1 MNLSFQKLFFPI
13 ATVFAIFAILILAKT
28 ILIPLGFALLV
39 SFILYPLARRYE
51 LWGANILFAAFLS
64 ILTVIII
71 IFGAIYLFSTQIIS
85 LSSEFSDIQD
95 RILSILADISLYTNN
110 NISFIPNLEKGELFN
125 RIKEWFTESS
135 GLLLKQTFNSTTA
148 ITAGLL
154 LAIVYTFLIL
164 IYREGI
170 IHAFCR
176 FFPEDKREQARR
188 MFRSVQRVGKQYL
201 FGMLMIMFI
210 VGLLNS
216 IGLLIVGLDNP
227 FLFGFMA
234 AILTII
240 PYVGTFLGAALPV
253 LYAFVSYDS
262 PWIAVSVAVM
272 FWVVQI
278 IESNFLTPK
287 IVGGNVKI
295 NALTA
300 ILSIIIGAAVWGV
313 AGMILFLPFAAMLR
327 VVCEHYIQLQP
338 IALLIGE
345 QNVEEKED
353 GTKFLNR
360 WRDKIKSWF
369 FKPHISEGKSPDET
383 T

>member
-1 MNLSFQKLFFPI
+1 MNLSFQKLFFAI
-13 ATVFAIFAILILAKT
+13 ATVCAIFAILILAKT

-64 ILTVIII
+64 ILTIIII
-71 IFGAIYLFSTQIIS
+71 IFGALYLFSTQIIS
-85 LSSEFSDIQD
+85 LSKEFSDIQD
-95 RILSILADISLYTNN
+95 RILSIFADITLYTNN
-110 NISFIPNLEKGELFN
+110 NINFVHHLEKGELFD
-125 RIKEWFTESS
+125 RIKNWFNVSA
-135 GLLLKQTFNSTTA
+135 GLLLKQTFNSTTS

-170 IHAFCR
+170 ISAFCR
-176 FFPEDKREQARR
+176 FFPEDKREQALH
-188 MFRSVQRVGKQYL
+188 MFKSVQRVGKQYL

-210 VGLLNS
+210 LGFINS
-216 IGLLIVGLDNP
+216 IGLMIVGLDNP

-234 AILTII
+234 AVLAII
-240 PYVGTFLGAALPV
+240 PYVGTFLGAAIPV

-262 PWIAVSVAVM
+262 PWMAVSVAIM
-272 FWVVQI
+272 FWIVQI
-278 IESNFLTPK
+278 IESNFLTPR
-287 IVGGNVKI
+287 IVGGNLKV

-300 ILSIIIGAAVWGV
+300 ILSIIVGASVWGI

-345 QNVEEKED
+345 QNVEEKEN

-360 WRDKIKSWF
+360 WGDKIKSWF
-369 FKPHISEGKSPDET
+369 SKTHISE
-383 T
+383 

>member
-1 MNLSFQKLFFPI
+1 MNISFQKLFFAI
-13 ATVFAIFAILILAKT
+13 ATVCVIFAILILAKT

-64 ILTVIII
+64 ILTIII
-71 IFGAIYLFSTQIIS
+71 IIVGAIYLFSTQIIS

-95 RILSILADISLYTNN
+95 RILSILADITLYTNN

-154 LAIVYTFLIL
+154 LGIVYTFLIL
-164 IYREGI
+164 IYRDGI
-170 IHAFCR
+170 IYAFCR
-176 FFPEDKREQARR
+176 FFPEEKREQARS

-262 PWIAVSVAVM
+262 PLMAVSVAVM
-272 FWVVQI
+272 FWVVQL

-327 VVCEHYIQLQP
+327 VVCENYIQLQP

-345 QNVEEKED
+345 QNVEETGG

-360 WRDKIKSWF
+360 WGEKIKSWF
-369 FKPHISEGKSPDET
+369 SKTHLSEGKSPDET